1 MKKTKVINSDISR
14 VIAQMGHFDKLS
26 IGDAGMPVPKGT
38 EKIDLAIDNGI
49 PSFMDVLNNVLEELE
64 VQKIYLAEEIKENN
78 PTVLAQIT
86 DRLPDI
92 PIEFIPHNDMK
103 AELNNCH
110 AFIRT
115 GEMTPYANILLES
128 NVVF

>member
-26 IGDAGMPVPKGT
+26 IGDAGMPVPRT
-38 EKIDLAIDNGI
+38 
-49 PSFMDVLNNVLEELE
+49 
-64 VQKIYLAEEIKENN
+64 
-78 PTVLAQIT
+78 
-86 DRLPDI
+86 
-92 PIEFIPHNDMK
+92 IPHTEMK
-103 AELNNCH
+103 QELNNCH